1 MRQPKIN
8 MESDKLKNLIEAV
21 LLASNEPL
29 SVNKI
34 HKLLNSKTKV
44 SQSDIL
50 SSIDDLKQ
58 DYKNKDIEI
67 IQVASGLRVQAKDE
81 VRDYLKLMFSER
93 TPRYSRAL
101 METLSIIAY
110 RQPVTRGDIE
120 AIRGVSVSSS
130 IMRTLNDRNWVR
142 IIGYRDV
149 PGKPAMFSTTPE
161 FLDYFGLKKLE
172 ELPELP
178 ATKEPI
184 NYNLDLEGNSLEKS
198 EESKDNRESD
208 NDSENLITDQKITP
222 TIN

>member
-1 MRQPKIN
+1 MRQLKIN
-8 MESDKLKNLIEAV
+8 MESEKLKNLIEAV
-21 LLASNEPL
+21 LLASDEPL

-34 HKLLNSKTKV
+34 HKILNSKTKI
-44 SQSDIL
+44 SKSDIL

-58 DYKNKDIEI
+58 DYENKNIEI
-67 IQVASGLRVQAKDE
+67 IQVASGLRIQAKDE

-130 IMRTLNDRNWVR
+130 IMKTLNDRNWVR

-161 FLDYFGLKKLE
+161 FLDYFGLEKLE

-178 ATKEPI
+178 DTKEPI
-184 NYNLDLEGNSLEKS
+184 NYNLDLEGKSLET
-198 EESKDNRESD
+198 
-208 NDSENLITDQKITP
+208 SENSEDFVEIENYSEDPINDQEITP
-222 TIN
+222 TEN

>member
-34 HKLLNSKTKV
+34 HKLLNSKIKV

-58 DYKNKDIEI
+58 DYKNKNIEI

-198 EESKDNRESD
+198 EKSKDNRESD